1 MSKEGYIKLHRQFI
15 DWEWFTDVNTCHLFQ
30 YCLLRANFKDTNW
43 RGIEIKKGQF
53 VISYEKLAN
62 DTGLTIQQIRTAINK
77 LKLTGELTHQTTNRN
92 SIITVNN
99 WTLYQDINTQ
109 NNTQITDKQQ
119 TNNKQITTDNNDK
132 NDNNDNNEK
141 NVFLLEQ
148 KPKKLDPYI
157 NPIKTYFLEEYEK
170 EFRTIPRLSS
180 FECNRLVEL
189 AADNSDIRELIPEAI
204 KRLKRIKFDDI
215 QFTPTA
221 SWLLKSNNFERVING
236 EFEPK
241 KTQAELYRERR
252 KECENS

>member
-1 MSKEGYIKLHRQFI
+1 MSKEGYIKLHRQI
-15 DWEWFTDVNTCHLFQ
+15 MEWEWYNNISTKVLFLH
-30 YCLLRANFKDTNW
+30 CLLRANHAEKKW
-43 RGIEIKKGQF
+43 QGVVIKKGSF
-53 VISYEKLAN
+53 ITSYEILAFE
-62 DTGLTIQQIRTAINK
+62 TGLTVKQVRTALNK
-77 LKLTGELTHQTTNRN
+77 LKMTGEVAHQTTSHY
-92 SIITVNN
+92 SIITINN
-99 WTLYQDINTQ
+99 WDKFQIEGKQEDTQ
-109 NNTQITDKQQ
+109 RASEGQAEGRQRA
-119 TNNKQITTDNNDK
+119 TNNNDK
-132 NDNNDNNEK
+132 NDNNEK